1 MMMRHIILHSFL
13 GLLGFNAFGQKTTEL
28 ADLKVPVSPA
38 FSLLDFA
45 PKTIESPGT
54 IKAFT
59 TSFVA
64 TVAKAGGIPKNF
76 AFEFSPY
83 WFFKHPNMDIYKYHG
98 LIVDPVSLNEVS
110 FTEEDN
116 APVKKIFNLKQN
128 IFYGLRSTNLSFGSV
143 FKDSSKKLPVDVNYI
158 AYAFRTNIINL
169 RNKNAVN
176 KLTESILSVNSALQK
191 VQSEARKKCK
201 DLGGRERI
209 KCIGEEITKS
219 KDSVLKATRKN
230 FMDYLM
236 IRPVFS
242 ADIAFA
248 SSTAFGNNSI
258 SNSKSYRTG
267 GWITLAYN
275 QPLVSAKKVKE
286 NISNLIEC
294 KNYVNAFFL
303 FRILKE
309 NATNDFKIFTKKNMI
324 DLGGRIEFE
333 FDKFSFSIESIKRM
347 DNNKKGMNT
356 SRTVG
361 IIQYKIWKDFF
372 LLGTF
377 GKDFSEIN
385 NLVTLFGFNWGF
397 GENALNTPF
406 NK

>member
-1 MMMRHIILHSFL
+1 MIKKLIILQSLL
-13 GLLGFNAFGQKTTEL
+13 GLLSLNAPAQKTTEL
-28 ADLKVPVSPA
+28 SDLKVPVSPA

-59 TSFVA
+59 ANFFTAASE
-64 TVAKAGGIPKNF
+64 AGGIPKNF

-98 LIVDPVSLNEVS
+98 LMIDTIAMNKVL
-110 FTEEDN
+110 TGDN
-116 APVKKIFNLKQN
+116 TSEQKIFNLKQN
-128 IFYGLRSTNLSFGSV
+128 IFYGLRSTSLSFGSV

-158 AYAFRTNIINL
+158 AYAFRSNIISL
-169 RNKNAVN
+169 RNKNVLN
-176 KLTESILSVNSALQK
+176 KLTESIISVNSALQK
-191 VQSEARKKCK
+191 VQSEARIKCK
-201 DLGGRERI
+201 DLGGLERI
-209 KCIGEEITKS
+209 KCIGEEIAKS
-219 KDSVLKATRKN
+219 KDSVLKNSRKK
-230 FMDYLM
+230 FMEYLM
-236 IRPVFS
+236 IRPIFS

-267 GWITLAYN
+267 GWVTLAYN

-294 KNYVNAFFL
+294 KNYVNAYFL
-303 FRILKE
+303 FRMFKE
-309 NATNDFKIFTKKNMI
+309 NATNDFKIFTGKNMTDI
-324 DLGGRIEFE
+324 GGRIEFE
-333 FDKFSFSIESIKRM
+333 FDKFSFSIESIKRK
-347 DNNKKGMNT
+347 DNNNKDMNT

-361 IIQYKIWKDFF
+361 IIQYKITKDLF

-377 GKDFSEIN
+377 GKDFGEIN
-385 NLVTLFGFNWGF
+385 NLVTLFGLNWGF

>member
-1 MMMRHIILHSFL
+1 MKTKHIILYFFP
-13 GLLGFNAFGQKTTEL
+13 GLLFLNAHGQKTTEL

-38 FSLLDFA
+38 FSILDFA

-59 TSFVA
+59 TNFVTNA
-64 TVAKAGGIPKNF
+64 AKAGGIPKDF

-98 LIVDPVSLNEVS
+98 LIIDTVALNNVS
-110 FTEEDN
+110 FSEEDTSQ
-116 APVKKIFNLKQN
+116 VKNIFNLKQN
-128 IFYGLRSTNLSFGSV
+128 IFYGLRSTSLSFGSV

-158 AYAFRTNIINL
+158 AYAFMSNIINL
-169 RNKNAVN
+169 RNKNALN
-176 KLTESILSVNSALQK
+176 KLTESIISVNSALQK
-191 VQSEARKKCK
+191 VQSDARKKCK
-201 DLGGRERI
+201 DLSGIERL

-236 IRPVFS
+236 IRPIFS
-242 ADIAFA
+242 ADIALA

-267 GWITLAYN
+267 GWVTLAYN

-286 NISNLIEC
+286 NISSLIEC
-294 KNYVNAFFL
+294 KNYLNGYFL
-303 FRILKE
+303 FRMLKE
-309 NATNDFKIFTKKNMI
+309 NATNDFKTFTGRNLI
-324 DLGGRIEFE
+324 DIGGRVEFE
-333 FDKFSFSIESIKRM
+333 FDKFSFSVESIKRKYK
-347 DNNKKGMNT
+347 DNNGMNT

-361 IIQYKIWKDFF
+361 IIQYKIGKDLF

-385 NLVTLFGFNWGF
+385 NLVTLFGLNWGF